1 LEVARRRKDLGKGV
15 YKSCICL
22 SLRLAKWKIRNNEQR
37 RRNEPNVELLNEIG
51 RHLIHGNEVLE
62 VAGNTIDS
70 LIHQHNLFYDENKAA
85 EAAAAIENKS
95 HHIIYTTVQ
104 EKLFISKQDIKA
116 INARAVTLYE
126 RLRHEINLVRILF
139 SERAVTVWFQ
149 F

>member
-1 LEVARRRKDLGKGV
+1 M
-15 YKSCICL
+15 
-22 SLRLAKWKIRNNEQR
+22 
-37 RRNEPNVELLNEIG
+37 ELLNEIG

-70 LIHQHNLFYDENKAA
+70 LIHQHKLFYDENQAA
-85 EAAAAIENKS
+85 EAVENKI

-139 SERAVTVWFQ
+139 SEGAVTV
-149 F
+149 